1 VRPDVLVAGGGP
13 AGAACAAAL
22 AEAGVRVLVA
32 ERTPAPRQTVCGEFL
47 SGEAAAALAALGLDP
62 AGLGGVPLF
71 RMRIAAGRAAAEADL
86 PFPAWSL
93 ARDAMDAALLDAA
106 RARGA
111 EVRRGL
117 AVRRID
123 AASAETAEG
132 RIDAGAVVL
141 ATGKHDVRGFRRRA
155 RGVRIML
162 GLKEHLE
169 LDPEQARAIDGRV
182 EVHFFPGG
190 YAGLQPAAGGLAN
203 LCLAATGTAF
213 DRAGRSPEGLLA
225 AVLRDAP
232 GLAERLA
239 GARRVWPRPLA
250 AAGLP
255 YGFVHDGS
263 DEAARGEPV
272 RVGDQLAVIPSFCGD
287 GMAIALDSGRR
298 AAARILAGGAPDGR
312 PPYAGQIALAR
323 LVDRLTA
330 GPAAGPAVALAGMV
344 PGLLPALA
352 RATRVR

>member
-22 AEAGVRVLVA
+22 AGAGVRVLVA

-47 SGEAAAALAALGLDP
+47 SGEGAAALAALGLDP
-62 AGLGGVPLF
+62 ARLGGVPVS
-71 RMRIAAGRAAAEADL
+71 RVRIAAGRAAAEADL
-86 PFPAWSL
+86 PFAAWSL

-123 AASAETAEG
+123 GAGAETAAG

-141 ATGKHDVRGFRRRA
+141 ATGKHDVRGLRRGG
-155 RGVRIML
+155 RGVRTML

-169 LDPEQARAIDGRV
+169 LDPAQARAIDGVV

-203 LCLAATGTAF
+203 LCLAATGAAF

-232 GLAERLA
+232 GLAARLA
-239 GARRVWPRPLA
+239 GARRPWPRPLA

-255 YGFVHDGS
+255 YGFVHAGP
-263 DEAARGEPV
+263 GGPV

-298 AAARILAGGAPDGR
+298 AATRLIGGLPPEGR
-312 PPYAGQIALAR
+312 VPYAGQVALAR
-323 LVDRLTA
+323 LVDRLTS
-330 GPAAGPAVALAGMV
+330 GPAAAPAVALAGLV
-344 PGLLPALA
+344 PGLLPSLA